1 MNNRILKKTK
11 VSVLAGRWVSAV
23 LAAGTVAVCFLP
35 LLAMDYAGTTVAYSL
50 FSLPVPIR
58 LGEWT
63 IGMPA
68 VTYLLGF
75 SAPAFAAAS
84 AGLLFAGS
92 DSRGKARARVGA
104 LARWSPL
111 AALAAVVALLLVQL
125 TAAVVPE
132 ALHTAGMRPTGMAVL
147 PAFYIALAL
156 LLANC
161 AATLWSQGREAGS
174 RSVFLSFSAI
184 SIASVVLITGYVLVS
199 GLPAILEIGPVEF
212 LFGTVWTPTSAA
224 DPSFGIFNMIL
235 GSIASTLGAI
245 FVGVPVGLLTAVF
258 LAEIAPR
265 PMAALVRPSV
275 ELLAGIPSVVYGFF
289 GLQLLVPLVRQAFGL
304 KTGATLFSA
313 MVILAVMV
321 LPTIINT
328 AETGLR
334 AVPAS
339 YKEAS
344 LALGA
349 THIETIFK
357 VLVPAARAPILSG
370 VILGVGRA
378 IGETMAIIM
387 VAGNLPLF
395 PSLFHPVKP
404 LTVGIAM
411 EMSYSV
417 GLHRQA
423 LFAIGLVLFVFIMIV
438 NVGFSRLSR
447 QGVAM
452 DGKNE

>member
-1 MNNRILKKTK
+1 MDNSLLIRKKA
-11 VSVLAGRWVSAV
+11 SALAGRWVSAAF
-23 LAAGTVAVCFLP
+23 AAGAVAVLFMP
-35 LLAMDYAGTTVAYSL
+35 QLAMDYAGTLVTYNTASL
-50 FSLPVPIR
+50 LVPIQIS
-58 LGEWT
+58 GWT
-63 IGMPA
+63 IGMPLVTILLALA
-68 VTYLLGF
+68 VPVLVAL
-75 SAPAFAAAS
+75 SAL
-84 AGLLFAGS
+84 LLFTRR
-92 DSRGKARARVGA
+92 RG
-104 LARWSPL
+104 WSP
-111 AALAAVVALLLVQL
+111 APALAAVICLLLVQL
-125 TAAVVPE
+125 TAAGVPDF
-132 ALHTAGMRPTGMAVL
+132 LRTAGMQQTGMSPLSAYYL
-147 PAFYIALAL
+147 ALVL

-161 AATLWSQGREAGS
+161 AATLWSQGREEGA
-174 RSVFLSFSAI
+174 RRVFLAFSAL
-184 SIASVVLITGYVLVS
+184 SIASVILITVYVLVS
-199 GLPAILEIGPVEF
+199 GLPAILEIGPLNF
-212 LFGTVWTPTSAA
+212 LFGTDWAPTRIGN
-224 DPSFGIFNMIL
+224 PSFGIFNMIL

-245 FVGVPVGLLTAVF
+245 FIGVPVGLMTAVF

-265 PMAALVRPSV
+265 PMSAVVRPSV
-275 ELLAGIPSVVYGFF
+275 ELLAGIPSVIYGFF
-289 GLQLLVPLVRQAFGL
+289 GLQLLVPLVQSTFGL

-313 MVILAVMV
+313 MAILAVMV
-321 LPTIINT
+321 LPTIVNT

-334 AVPAS
+334 AVPES

-357 VLVPAARAPILSG
+357 VLIPAARAPILSG

-395 PSLFHPVKP
+395 PSLFQPVKP

-411 EMSYSV
+411 EMSYSS

-447 QGVAM
+447 KGVAM